1 MKFRRIFGNKS
12 DCTLWAVCYREDKI
26 RFGWVDIFR
35 ILFNKWNDTGELLKF
50 FRENEGDLRNPFW
63 NGISIDEAIDK
74 VQDEAIDFEQELK
87 FIETKQP
94 QCTDVELRDIF
105 QNLHEKEFILVPGN
119 EKHRKGKP
127 NSSPPMLRIY
137 ALELDDG
144 SYVVTGGGIKLTNQM
159 NDALS
164 KEINNLKRVQ
174 QFLKEEGIFNKEGL
188 EDFESK

>member
-1 MKFRRIFGNKS
+1 MKFHRIFGNKL
-12 DCTLWAVCYREDKI
+12 DCNFWSVCYREDKI
-26 RFGWVDIFR
+26 RFRWVDIFR
-35 ILFNKWNDTGELLKF
+35 KLFNKWNDTEELLKF
-50 FRENEGDLRNPFW
+50 FQENEVDLRGPFW

-87 FIETKQP
+87 CIETKQP
-94 QCTDVELRDIF
+94 QCADIELKDIF
-105 QNLHEKEFILVPGN
+105 QNLHEKEFILIPGN

-127 NSSPPMLRIY
+127 NSNPPMLRIY

-159 NDALS
+159 NDALT
-164 KEINNLKRVQ
+164 KELSNLKRVQ
-174 QFLKEEGIFNKEGL
+174 QFLKAEGVFNKEGL